1 MKPEDLKCPWGCK
14 GAFEL
19 RRHRRPAR
27 YYWYIWHLCK
37 FSHGCFEGQLFKTE
51 QGAIK
56 NWNSWITP
64 TQRK

>member
-19 RRHRRPAR
+19 RTHRRLER
-27 YYWYIWHLCK
+27 SHWYIWHLCK
-37 FSHGCFEGQLFKTE
+37 FSNSCFEGKLFKTE
-51 QGAIK
+51 QDAMK